1 MSITQVSAEE
11 QRLIDLAQKNSKF
24 TQEELVIPRL
34 KILQPLNPELSEGGP
49 QYVENAKP
57 GMFYNT
63 NSGKLTSG
71 KTGMT
76 VTIIGHQR
84 NYVEWVPRQ
93 NGGGLVKV
101 WGQDEGWRNN
111 VEPEKQNDW
120 QPVTKNGNI
129 IAKVRTFLLFDI
141 DTETGEYDP
150 SFMGLQG
157 TQTRV
162 ASAVCSMLM
171 QSKMKIAGKVY
182 TAPFYFYTYKMT
194 LDTMRNEK
202 GSWFVPRIVKNV
214 NEEGMHVRTTD
225 LPNGEAIFQDAI
237 NMQEQF
243 MEGTILQQSFDDQ
256 PAIKQE
262 NESEDK
268 LQF

>member
-11 QRLIDLAQKNSKF
+11 QRLIDLASKNAKF
-24 TQEELVIPRL
+24 KQEDLVIPRL
-34 KILQPLNPELSEGGP
+34 KILQPLNAEVQEGGP
-49 QYVENAKP
+49 QYVEGARP

-76 VTIIGHQR
+76 VCIVGHQR
-84 NYVEWVPRQ
+84 NYVEWVPRSD
-93 NGGGLVKV
+93 GGGFVKN

-111 VEPEKQNDW
+111 CEDPDNW
-120 QPVTKNGNI
+120 QPVTKDGHI
-129 IAKVRTFLLFDI
+129 IAKVRSFFLFDI

-157 TQTRV
+157 TQTRI
-162 ASAVCSMLM
+162 ASALCSMLM
-171 QSKMKIAGKVY
+171 QSKMKIAGKLY

-214 NEEGMHVRTTD
+214 NEEGLHIKTTD
-225 LPNGEAIFQDAI
+225 MVNGQQIFEDAV

-243 MEGTILQQSFDDQ
+243 MEGTILQQTFDDSPQ
-256 PAIKQE
+256 QKAIE
-262 NESEDK
+262 EDK
-268 LQF
+268 IQF